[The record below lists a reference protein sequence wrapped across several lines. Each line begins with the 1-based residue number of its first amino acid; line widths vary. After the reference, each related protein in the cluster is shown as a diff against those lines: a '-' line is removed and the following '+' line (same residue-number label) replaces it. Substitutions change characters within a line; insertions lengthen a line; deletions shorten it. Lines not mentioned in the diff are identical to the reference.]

1 MIVDI
6 TNEVYTNLK
15 DTMVTVT
22 VLTAYPSTNP
32 TFPCV
37 TIEEISNTTN
47 PNTIDT
53 NGEQYNDISFEINIF
68 SDGTSKVSETKTI
81 RKQVDDIMSGQYR
94 MTRGFSGV
102 TPNFL
107 DTNVQRYTL
116 RYTCSIN
123 SNKMIY
129 RR

>member
-15 DTMVTVT
+15 DNITNAV
-22 VLTAYPSTNP
+22 VLKAYPSTNP

-53 NGEQYNDISFEINIF
+53 DGEQYNDISFEINIF
-68 SDGTSKVSETKTI
+68 SDGTVKLSEAMNV

-94 MTRGFSGV
+94 MSRGFSGV
-102 TPNFL
+102 VPNFL

-116 RYTCSIN
+116 RYTCTIS
-123 SNKMIY
+123 SNKKIY